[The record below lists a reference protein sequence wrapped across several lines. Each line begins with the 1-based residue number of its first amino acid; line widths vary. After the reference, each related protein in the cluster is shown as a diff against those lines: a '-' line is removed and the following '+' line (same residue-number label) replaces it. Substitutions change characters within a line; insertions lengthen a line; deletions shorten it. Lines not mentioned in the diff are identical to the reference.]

1 MNLADNPLSLAAIRD
16 AASRAAPFVMR
27 TPVHEWRGREIAQRI
42 GTNTTVVLKLE
53 LFQHTGTFKARGAVN
68 VVGSLDA
75 EARRRGV
82 TAVSAGNHA
91 IATAYAAQC
100 FDCSA
105 KVVMM
110 ASANA
115 ARRQRC
121 KEYGAEVVIAKD
133 GATAFA
139 IAQELA
145 EREGRHFVHPFEGPL
160 VAQGTATLGMEL
172 MEQAPQLDAV
182 VVPIGGGG
190 LCAGVSTAVRLLSER
205 CRVYGVEPEGA
216 DAMHR
221 SFAAGGPLTGLQNTT
236 IADSLAPPMT
246 TPYAYELCRKNVH
259 RLVRVSDSEIVDAM
273 ALLFREMKL
282 AVEPAGAASTAALLG
297 PLRTELQGKRV
308 GLIVCGA
315 NIDIESF
322 SAHVR
327 GSIDR
332 SGVL

>member
-1 MNLADNPLSLAAIRD
+1 
-16 AASRAAPFVMR
+16 
-27 TPVHEWRGREIAQRI
+27 
-42 GTNTTVVLKLE
+42 
-53 LFQHTGTFKARGAVN
+53 
-68 VVGSLDA
+68 
-75 EARRRGV
+75 
-82 TAVSAGNHA
+82 
-91 IATAYAAQC
+91 
-100 FDCSA
+100 
-105 KVVMM
+105 M

-115 ARRQRC
+115 ARRQRA

-160 VAQGTATLGMEL
+160 VAQGTATLGLEL

-182 VVPIGGGG
+182 IVPIGGGG

-259 RLVRVSDSEIVDAM
+259 QLVRVSDSEIIDAM

-297 PLRTELQGKRV
+297 PLRTELEGKKV

-327 GSIDR
+327 SSIER
-332 SGVL
+332 SGAL